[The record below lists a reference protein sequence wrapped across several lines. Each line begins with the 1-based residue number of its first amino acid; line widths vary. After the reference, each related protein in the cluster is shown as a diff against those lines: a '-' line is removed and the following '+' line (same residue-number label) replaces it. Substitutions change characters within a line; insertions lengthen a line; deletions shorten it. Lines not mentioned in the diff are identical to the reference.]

1 MSFEAMAWAVKQK
14 VKPMQKLV
22 LLMLA
27 NRHNGDSGQCNP
39 SHSKLAEDCN
49 MSISGVKKAIKELS
63 DLGLLRIRTSSKDGV
78 SLPNQYFLNTHLN
91 VDLTQKLVGHEVTG
105 VGHEVTGG
113 GSHGDRGVGHEVTTK
128 QEVETVNETVK
139 RKEAKKPHTS
149 EKTFSEYLKD
159 CEANEVFALPADSEA
174 HRLADKLFIEDE
186 MFDVAWL
193 EFKYRHLDAD
203 SASSKKKQKDWVK
216 AFASYMRKGYLKIWY
231 FKDGKTLWTTEG
243 LNMRAA
249 HLNK

>member
-1 MSFEAMAWAVKQK
+1 MSFEAMAWAVRQK

-27 NRHNGDSGQCNP
+27 NRHNDDSGQCNP
-39 SHSKLAEDCN
+39 SHAKLADDCD
-49 MSISGVKKAIKELS
+49 MSVSGVKKAIKELS
-63 DLGLLRIRTSSKDGV
+63 DLGLLNIKKSSQDGV
-78 SLPNQYFLNTHLN
+78 SLPNQYSLNTHLN
-91 VDLTQKLVGHEVTG
+91 ISKPKNVVGHEVTW

-128 QEVETVNETVK
+128 QEVETVKETVK
-139 RKEAKKPHTS
+139 RKEAKKPPTS

-159 CEANEVFALPADSEA
+159 CEAKEVFALPADSEA
-174 HRLADKLFIEDE
+174 QRLADKLFIEDE

-193 EFKYRHLDAD
+193 EFKARHLDQD

-231 FKDGKTLWTTEG
+231 FRDGKTLWTTEG

>member
-14 VKPMQKLV
+14 VKPIQKLV

-39 SHSKLAEDCN
+39 SHARLADDCN

-91 VDLTQKLVGHEVTG
+91 VDLTQKVVGHEVT
-105 VGHEVTGG
+105 
-113 GSHGDRGVGHEVTTK
+113 GVGHEVTTK

-139 RKEAKKPHTS
+139 RKEAKKPPTS
-149 EKTFSEYLKD
+149 EKTFSEYLKG

-231 FKDGKTLWTTEG
+231 FKDGKALWTTEG

>member
-1 MSFEAMAWAVKQK
+1 M
-14 VKPMQKLV
+14 
-22 LLMLA
+22 
-27 NRHNGDSGQCNP
+27 
-39 SHSKLAEDCN
+39 
-49 MSISGVKKAIKELS
+49 
-63 DLGLLRIRTSSKDGV
+63 
-78 SLPNQYFLNTHLN
+78 
-91 VDLTQKLVGHEVTG
+91 
-105 VGHEVTGG
+105 
-113 GSHGDRGVGHEVTTK
+113 
-128 QEVETVNETVK
+128 
-139 RKEAKKPHTS
+139 
-149 EKTFSEYLKD
+149 KD

-193 EFKYRHLDAD
+193 EFKHRHLDDD